1 MEGRKKEVFKNGLIS
16 AAKSTNALILTAG
29 NNIGTMKLVGDAV
42 GQGQFL
48 VKEGN
53 SFSRGLR
60 LIGLTSWGYVKNNKD
75 LLNLDPNELHNAS
88 YNSNVEILPRDNVP
102 LNHDHTHFIFIDDGS
117 RYRFF
122 GKYSEFITKF
132 ESMVREAAPKVSNLL
147 FGFLLFFPFSQSTST
162 RPCMCT
168 CLVDL
173 LFSFLGYH
181 RGTLSDYLIYFSRS
195 PYST

>member
-1 MEGRKKEVFKNGLIS
+1 MIGGAKNFKMEGRKKEVFKNGLIS

-60 LIGLTSWGYVKNNKD
+60 LIGLTNWGYVKNNKD
-75 LLNLDPNELHNAS
+75 LLNPDPSEIHHTT
-88 YNSNVEILPRDNVP
+88 YNSNVEILHRDNVP
-102 LNHDHTHFIFIDDGS
+102 LNGDHTHFLFIDDGS

-132 ESMVREAAPKVSNLL
+132 EEMVREEPPKVQQKPIC
-147 FGFLLFFPFSQSTST
+147 FLAFYF
-162 RPCMCT
+162 
-168 CLVDL
+168 
-173 LFSFLGYH
+173 
-181 RGTLSDYLIYFSRS
+181 RG
-195 PYST
+195 

>member
-60 LIGLTSWGYVKNNKD
+60 LIGLTSWGYVKNNKE

-102 LNHDHTHFIFIDDGS
+102 LNHDHTHF
-117 RYRFF
+117 
-122 GKYSEFITKF
+122 
-132 ESMVREAAPKVSNLL
+132 
-147 FGFLLFFPFSQSTST
+147 
-162 RPCMCT
+162 
-168 CLVDL
+168 LVN
-173 LFSFLGYH
+173 
-181 RGTLSDYLIYFSRS
+181 
-195 PYST
+195 

>member
-16 AAKSTNALILTAG
+16 AAKSTNAVILTAG
-29 NNIGTMKLVGDAV
+29 SNIGTMKLVGDAV

-60 LIGLTSWGYVKNNKD
+60 LIGLTNWGYVKNNKD
-75 LLNLDPNELHNAS
+75 LLNPDPNEVHHAS
-88 YNSNVEILPRDNVP
+88 YNSNVDIAHRDNAP
-102 LNHDHTHFIFIDDGS
+102 LNGDHTHFIFVDDGS

-132 ESMVREAAPKVSNLL
+132 ESMVRDEPPKVKKLSPLFCVFSLL
-147 FGFLLFFPFSQSTST
+147 FQSTS
-162 RPCMCT
+162 CAT

-181 RGTLSDYLIYFSRS
+181 
-195 PYST
+195 